1 MKKTVSLLTVLVLTI
16 AAWGQT
22 LKVTTSSGT
31 KEYQAS
37 QVTANSPATFT
48 GGSTLTIAGD
58 VFTISDITGVEVVS
72 SQEAGV
78 EANTVNIV
86 YNGSTATVTMADNVS
101 SYVTAEVSGAHV
113 SITQTNTEAIDG
125 DEITYVLSGSTT
137 DGSLTLDGSYKCTLS
152 LAGVTMTNPSGAAIN
167 ITNKKRI
174 QLSVKNGTENTLT
187 DGSDGSQ
194 KACIYSKGQLQL
206 QGKGT
211 LNVAGNTKHAIK
223 SGDYITVKNLTL
235 NITKAVGD
243 GISCEEYFLMKSG
256 TVSISGTGDDGIQCD
271 LGGDTST
278 GETTDHDDEDSGN
291 VYLEGGTLNVTV
303 TAAAAKGIKAD
314 GDMKISDGTI
324 TVKTTGGGVWDSD
337 DKKTKAS
344 SCLSADGNM
353 TISGGTLNL
362 TSTGAGGKGINVDGA
377 FTATGGTTTIKTSGN
392 AVVASSSGSIS
403 TVTSSQQLD
412 RYDSDY
418 KSSPKGIKTD
428 GAITISDK
436 AVISVTTTGA
446 GGEGIESKTNINIT
460 GGQVTVYAL
469 DDAINSSYNDA
480 TKGTSGAGDLTIS
493 GGYVYARSS
502 GNDGIDA
509 NGNCYI
515 QGGLVYAIGT
525 TSPEVAIDA
534 NSEEKKKLY
543 VTGGTIVAI
552 GGLESGSSLSQSCYS
567 TNSWSKNTWYAMT
580 VGSETFAF
588 QTPSSGGS
596 TLVVSGASQPTLKSG
611 VTVSSGTKIF
621 DGAGYTDATVSGGSS
636 VSLSSYTGGGGGP
649 GGGPGGP
656 GGGGWHW

>member
-1 MKKTVSLLTVLVLTI
+1 MRRTLLSIIALVLAI

-22 LKVTTSSGT
+22 LKITTSSGT

-37 QVTANSPATFT
+37 QVTANQPATFT
-48 GGSTLTIAGD
+48 GGTTLTVADD
-58 VFTISDITGVEVVS
+58 VFTISDITNMLVVK
-72 SQEAGV
+72 SQESAV
-78 EANTVNIV
+78 KANTVNIV

-101 SYVTAEVSGAHV
+101 NYVTAEVSGAHV
-113 SITQTNTEAIDG
+113 TITQTNTDAIDG

-137 DGSLTLDGSYKCTLS
+137 DGSLTLDGSYKCTVS
-152 LAGVTMTNPSGAAIN
+152 LAGLAMTNPSGAAIN

-174 QLSVKNGTENTLT
+174 QLSVKEGTESTLT
-187 DGSDGSQ
+187 DGTGGSQ

-211 LNVAGNTKHAIK
+211 LNVVGNTKHAIK
-223 SGDYITVKNLTL
+223 SGDYISVKNLTL
-235 NITKAVGD
+235 NITKAVVD

-256 TVSISGTGDDGIQCD
+256 SVIINGVGDDGIQCD
-271 LGGDTST
+271 LGGDSST

-291 VYLEGGTLNVTV
+291 IYLEGGTLNITV

-314 GDMKISDGTI
+314 GDMRISGGAV
-324 TVKTTGGGVWDSD
+324 TVKTTGGGAWDSD

-353 TISGGTLNL
+353 TISDGTLNL
-362 TSTGAGGKGINVDGA
+362 TSTGAGGKGINGDGS
-377 FTATGGTTTIKTSGN
+377 FTATGGTMTIKTSGN
-392 AVVASSSGSIS
+392 AVVASSSGTIS
-403 TVTSSQQLD
+403 TVSSSQQLD
-412 RYDSDY
+412 RYKSDY
-418 KSSPKGIKTD
+418 KSSPKGIKID
-428 GAITISDK
+428 GAITISDN

-446 GGEGIESKTNINIT
+446 GGEGIESKTNINIS
-460 GGQVTVYAL
+460 GGQVTVNAK

-480 TKGTSGAGDLTIS
+480 TKGTSGAADLTIS
-493 GGYVYARSS
+493 GGYVYARST
-502 GNDGIDA
+502 GNDGLDA

-515 QGGLVYAIGT
+515 KGGLIYAIGT
-525 TSPEVAIDA
+525 TTPEVAIDA
-534 NSEEKKKLY
+534 NSEEQKKLY
-543 VTGGTIVAI
+543 VTGGTIIAI
-552 GGLESGSSLSQSCYS
+552 GGLESGSSLTQSCYS
-567 TNSWSKNTWYAMT
+567 TSSWNKNTWYAMT

-621 DGAGYTDATVSGGSS
+621 DGVGYTDATVTGGFN
-636 VSLSSYTGGGGGP
+636 VNLSSYTGGGG
-649 GGGPGGP
+649 P
-656 GGGGWHW
+656 GGGGFPGGWH